1 MNIGHM
7 SRSAR
12 RFLIDRLERLH
23 TALETLGERLREG
36 IAQLVG
42 GHIGDAVKDALA
54 TTLLRRPVHLGPHPD
69 HDPRA
74 WHSATLDRHGDCLPQ
89 DHPYREHFWEE
100 PELEPLPAPRSQ
112 EPEQPSRWKS
122 LVAGGVHLVTLW
134 YRHRPP
140 RRFLLRFLGLGA
152 VAILVTLVAGT
163 LIGGLVATFGTVSL
177 LTNTADTATD
187 AAESVAVVAAD

>member
-42 GHIGDAVKDALA
+42 GHIGEAVKDALA
-54 TTLLRRPVHLGPHPD
+54 TALLRRPVHLSPHPD
-69 HDPRA
+69 HDLRP
-74 WHSATLDRHGDCLPQ
+74 WHSAALDRHGDHLH
-89 DHPYREHFWEE
+89 DHGYREGFWEE
-100 PELEPLPAPRSQ
+100 EQESLPAPRPP
-112 EPEQPSRWKS
+112 EPGQPSRWKS

-140 RRFLLRFLGLGA
+140 RRVLLRFLGLGA

-177 LTNTADTATD
+177 LTNTADTATE
-187 AAESVAVVAAD
+187 AAESVAVVEAD